1 MAGRGQSDNY
11 HEMSAQQAFD
21 ERRQA
26 DTARQDA
33 MLDQIHNGVRGL
45 KNQANAI
52 NGEVVEQNAMIDDIG
67 GVSGPEQSLDVQ
79 RTRRLTS
86 GVVCCS
92 GWTMRRWTWS
102 GKRRLRAASTPR
114 RSMYV
119 TVAVV
124 DSVAMTW
131 AFANLGRLFFLQM
144 CKLYVVIAVLIV
156 VVIVLF
162 IIPSPTS

>member
-67 GVSGPEQSLDVQ
+67 GRMDNAQVDLERQE
-79 RTRRLTS
+79 
-86 GVVCCS
+86 
-92 GWTMRRWTWS
+92 
-102 GKRRLRAASTPR
+102 AAA
-114 RSMYV
+114 RSV
-119 TVAVV
+119 NAKKKH
-124 DSVAMTW
+124 
-131 AFANLGRLFFLQM
+131 M